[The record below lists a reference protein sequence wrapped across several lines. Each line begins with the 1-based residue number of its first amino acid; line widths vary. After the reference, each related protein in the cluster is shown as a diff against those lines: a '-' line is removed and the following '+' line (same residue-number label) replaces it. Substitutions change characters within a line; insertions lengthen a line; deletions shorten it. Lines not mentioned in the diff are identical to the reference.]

1 MDFNTE
7 TWVAIASAF
16 TAVCALGAT
25 IWQGQQNYKHNK
37 LSVRPKLTTMENYE
51 NTDETRTVTFELINA
66 GFGPAIFKDF
76 ILVYDGKEIS
86 KNNRKTYEDFLT
98 EKTQGFT
105 DVCIF
110 SFIPDSTIS
119 SGECC
124 ELFSFTHKHGQDA
137 SFINKL
143 NLRVNYQSIYEDE
156 IYEYDSRKDR
166 QYFIKDN
173 KTSSKVEGDKN
184 E

>member
-1 MDFNTE
+1 MDFNAE
-7 TWVAIASAF
+7 TWVAIASAI

-37 LSVRPKLTTMENYE
+37 LSVRPKLTAMENYE
-51 NTDETRTVTFELINA
+51 NTEEARKVTFELINA

-98 EKTQGFT
+98 EKTRGFT
-105 DVCIF
+105 DVGIF

-119 SGECC
+119 AGECC
-124 ELFSFTHKHGQDA
+124 ELFSFTYKHEQDA
-137 SFINKL
+137 SFIHKL
-143 NLRVNYQSIYEDE
+143 NIRINYQSIYEDE
-156 IYEYDSRKDR
+156 IIEYDSRKDR
-166 QYFIKDN
+166 QYFVRDEQ
-173 KTSSKVEGDKN
+173 TSSSNEGGKL
-184 E
+184 